1 MNEVLWVSLEV
12 VALEFDEENNCVI
25 LDIFKGC

>member
-25 LDIFKGC
+25 LDILKGC